1 MVDHE
6 PAPPLSAL
14 WTNLFLTTF
23 SSALAS
29 EVDWV
34 RTLVRK
40 AFRAPLASSIPI
52 HLNRPSRAQYQLCHL
67 FVTIPLLGEI
77 GVPALHS
84 SKAQFGHF
92 LQEEFT
98 GPINPHPDSLERK
111 AEEFSGFRLR
121 AVFQGCQDKGTFEFV
136 GQYVDRLF
144 QRDEFLLAVCF
155 LIWPMFS

>member
-1 MVDHE
+1 MDE
-6 PAPPLSAL
+6 PFLNDVLQRARQRGGLGKDIGPQSFQGASGLEHPDPPQSAI
-14 WTNLFLTTF
+14 T
-23 SSALAS
+23 SAIS
-29 EVDWV
+29 VVSFVCND
-34 RTLVRK
+34 TS
-40 AFRAPLASSIPI
+40 FGG
-52 HLNRPSRAQYQLCHL
+52 NRS
-67 FVTIPLLGEI
+67 
-77 GVPALHS
+77 PALHS